1 MLIVV
6 IANGYGFFGKRND
19 DSPKVVIMI
28 AHLCDILNI
37 TELHFQWVNIMIC
50 EFYLNRLI

>member
-6 IANGYGFFGKRND
+6 IANGYEFWGWRSD
-19 DSPKVVIMI
+19 ESPKVVIMI

-37 TELHFQWVNIMIC
+37 TELDFQWVNITIC
-50 EFYLNRLI
+50 ELHLNKLN